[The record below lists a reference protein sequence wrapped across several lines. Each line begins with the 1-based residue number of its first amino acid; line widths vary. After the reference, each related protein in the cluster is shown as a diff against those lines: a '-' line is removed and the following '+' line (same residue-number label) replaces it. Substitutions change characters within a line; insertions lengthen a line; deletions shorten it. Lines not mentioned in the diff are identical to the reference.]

1 MRLCFIVE
9 DCYRRDRMPLTVAR
23 RLAEWGHHVDV
34 LEPWGSITRI
44 SEMAHENTH
53 DAWVLKTVSGG
64 PGLSVLDAAA
74 ASGLTTINDARAIR
88 LVRDKAVTAAVARGM
103 GLPFPL
109 TYFAAVPTLL
119 PQIPAEHYPLLVK
132 PSGGNSG
139 RAVHLVPE
147 PAAVA
152 DIADRLAG
160 EGFLLAQP
168 YVPNPGVDFKV
179 YSIAGELYATIQRS
193 PLHPDVPVRGH
204 TTALTSE
211 LAGLTA
217 AVGDVFGLDLYGV
230 DLLEGPDGW
239 VVVDINDFPSFRYV
253 PDAVALVARCILRLA
268 VSGCAGHTE
277 GPPVVP
283 LLRAGRESADA
294 GAQPGTRRG
303 GV

>member
-9 DCYRRDRMPLTVAR
+9 DCYRRDRMPLAVAR

-34 LEPWGSITRI
+34 FEPRGSIARI
-44 SEMAHENTH
+44 SEMAYENTH
-53 DAWVLKTVSGG
+53 DAWILKTVSGG

-74 ASGLTTINDARAIR
+74 ASGLTTINDAHAIR
-88 LVRDKAVTAAVARGM
+88 LVRDKAVAAAVARRT

-109 TYFAAVPTLL
+109 TFFAAAPALL

-132 PSGGNSG
+132 PSNGNSG
-139 RAVHLVPE
+139 RALHLVTE
-147 PAAVA
+147 RAALA
-152 DIADRLAG
+152 DCADLLAG

-179 YSIAGELYATIQRS
+179 YSIGGELYATIQRS

-204 TTALTSE
+204 TVALTPE
-211 LAGLTA
+211 LARLTA

-253 PDAVALVARCILRLA
+253 PDAVVLVARCILRLA
-268 VSGCAGHTE
+268 ASRRAERAGNRA
-277 GPPVVP
+277 VVP
-283 LLRAGRESADA
+283 LLRARRESVDERTR
-294 GAQPGTRRG
+294 PGTHQEG
-303 GV
+303 A

>member
-9 DCYRRDRMPLTVAR
+9 DCYRRDRMPLAVAR
-23 RLAEWGHHVDV
+23 QLAEWGHHVDT
-34 LEPWGSITRI
+34 LQPWGSITRI
-44 SEMAHENTH
+44 SEMARENSH

-88 LVRDKAVTAAVARGM
+88 LVRDKAVAAAVARRT

-109 TYFAAVPTLL
+109 TYFAAAPALL

-139 RAVHLVPE
+139 RALHLVTE
-147 PAAVA
+147 RAALA
-152 DIADRLAG
+152 DLADPLAD

-168 YVPNPGVDFKV
+168 YVPNTGVDFKV

-193 PLHPDVPVRGH
+193 PLHPDVPVQGR
-204 TTALTSE
+204 TVALTSE
-211 LAGLTA
+211 LARLTA

-268 VSGCAGHTE
+268 ALGHAERAGDA
-277 GPPVVP
+277 PVVP
-283 LLRAGRESADA
+283 LLRAGRENAD
-294 GAQPGTRRG
+294 GARPGTRREG
-303 GV
+303 A